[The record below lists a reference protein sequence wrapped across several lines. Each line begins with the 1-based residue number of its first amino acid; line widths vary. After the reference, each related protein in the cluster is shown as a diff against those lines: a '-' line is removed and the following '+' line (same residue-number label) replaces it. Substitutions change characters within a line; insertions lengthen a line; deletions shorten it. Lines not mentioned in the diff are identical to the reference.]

1 MVEGQGVLEGSE
13 RMRKS
18 VAKVEGNREST
29 GREREGVRE
38 PTNVPDFEK
47 DTKFDDERERLR

>member
-38 PTNVPDFEK
+38 PTNENAPSG
-47 DTKFDDERERLR
+47 L